1 MSDARETAEQRSLR
15 VCTTRAL
22 EARAAVKKA
31 ITVLR
36 QLPEPLEISER
47 EKHQVLAGALKEAN
61 ARDFRDPLL
70 QQHGGRECATADTS
84 RSLI

>member
-47 EKHQVLAGALKEAN
+47 EKHQVLAGALKRAN
-61 ARDFRDPLL
+61 AEIFEILFCSSMAVESALPQIPRG
-70 QQHGGRECATADTS
+70 H
-84 RSLI
+84 